1 MPALIE
7 LIPVDLDEL
16 LEDRDPAPD
25 ALSREPRAVVEVA
38 DWKEAETRTS
48 ESGTC

>member
-7 LIPVDLDEL
+7 LVPVDLDKL

-25 ALSREPRAVVEVA
+25 ALCREPRAVVEVA
-38 DWKEAETRTS
+38 DWQKG
-48 ESGTC
+48 ESNQ